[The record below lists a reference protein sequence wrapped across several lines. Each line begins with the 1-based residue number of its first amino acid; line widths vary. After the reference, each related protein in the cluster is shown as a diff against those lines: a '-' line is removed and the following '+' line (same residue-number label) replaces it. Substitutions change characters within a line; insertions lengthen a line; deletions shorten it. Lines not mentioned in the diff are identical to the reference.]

1 MTDRSRS
8 ELLLLG
14 TIAVWAYN
22 DNRPIGERVEI
33 GETLTDYTLVQKET
47 HRGTGADR
55 GLWPPAGQGSAWH
68 HGRGDGPC
76 QCSGDPHYRL
86 GVGTGNAPR
95 FPRTRRT
102 FPPRPVPP
110 AIRKASARPGG
121 CEAPAMGG
129 TGAGRGLWPPA
140 GQGSA
145 WRCGRG
151 DGPCQCSGESAFA
164 PPAAG
169 TRCNQDRSNP
179 RHGGP
184 APAGQGWHRSLS
196 CPWGAFFGELQPK
209 DPQQSASCVTPP
221 ALRPFSD
228 RR

>member
-1 MTDRSRS
+1 MTDRSRADF
-8 ELLLLG
+8 LLLG
-14 TIAVWAYN
+14 TIAKLVYDDDLAV
-22 DNRPIGERVEI
+22 DTPVRIGEVV
-33 GETLTDYTLVQKET
+33 TDYILVRKET
-47 HRGTGADR
+47 
-55 GLWPPAGQGSAWH
+55 
-68 HGRGDGPC
+68 
-76 QCSGDPHYRL
+76 
-86 GVGTGNAPR
+86 N
-95 FPRTRRT
+95 
-102 FPPRPVPP
+102 
-110 AIRKASARPGG
+110 
-121 CEAPAMGG
+121 CE

-151 DGPCQCSGESAFA
+151 DGPCHCSGESAFA

-169 TRCNQDRSNP
+169 TRCNQDRYNP

-196 CPWGAFFGELQPK
+196 CPWGAFFGDLQPK
-209 DPQQSASCVTPP
+209 DPEQSASCITPP